1 MSDGILS
8 LFPPQGV
15 DQTIHIAILLGV
27 LALLFLNESF
37 GWVYSGLV
45 VPGYLA
51 SLLVLAPMSTG
62 AVMFE
67 AVLTFA
73 VARMLSELASKSG
86 AWSRFFGRE
95 RFLLLVFV
103 SVVVRQSSELWVL
116 PEILRWVDGELG
128 TNYRL
133 TRDLSSIGLVLVPLT
148 ANMFWKLDLRSGLV
162 QIAVPTLMVYVV
174 LEYVLLPHTNL
185 SFSALE
191 LTYENVA
198 LDFLSSPKAYIVL
211 LIGALLGA
219 RYNLRYGWDYSGI
232 LMPALLAVACFSPF
246 RLLTTA
252 VESVALVLIIN
263 VMLLVPGLRNLSL
276 QGPRKIAFVFT
287 ISFFMKFALGW
298 YVGVPDSEAKVSDL
312 FGFGY
317 LVPSLIAVKMLD
329 REAVSQILFPAFS
342 VAIIS
347 LVLGSGIGLALDQVA
362 PLPPVVGDGLAL
374 PESPKSTVLAR
385 TPMGVMSIARAR
397 ARLDVASDIPLE
409 RSRVELDR
417 QAELWRGIERWLGSA
432 SVADHDTVQKLAAE
446 RGMVL
451 QAMPEPI
458 AGRPAFALY
467 ELEERLGTQ
476 LGWNTALLIPGA
488 TGPILDVPRPATE
501 PPTAEVAALRCAPV
515 KCKAVI
521 ASGLDTKDAGL
532 DVGDALANTQTPH
545 AIALAALRAASI
557 VRFRADPRVTR
568 GKPILDVGDHL
579 PELDLATLWP
589 AQLEL
594 SWQGSPND
602 QVAVLRAHPDDLWL
616 AVAAAAPP
624 LPASEPTVTVEAWLA
639 RRLDRNEVLQSESD
653 RGGGAPAELASY
665 VPPSQSE
672 LRFIELLG
680 TRLLAATAVNA
691 ADPKA
696 IEIELRLAHALAA
709 LVGYQI
715 HLLPD
720 GGGPGRTT
728 FVLAEA
734 TPKLGWGV
742 VAGRLGQSQPVAIEV
757 PRPLSES
764 GTWRLGTELWL
775 AMDAS
780 VLLIASGDRTINV
793 INPAGTGSTFDP
805 AAPWNMAT
813 PFQALHQAIHTALG
827 GAALDGMIFE
837 IRGFGATQP
846 VREQLVITPSRPLVD
861 PKTITGR
868 LATALATGPLRF
880 ASKSTRMQDGAQ
892 ELLDLTGTGNPQL
905 HYCQRVDTVQCAM
918 LWFGEST
925 RAAYFGADQE
935 LLVER
940 ALKMGIRRAPEGVAA
955 ALLEPALARP
965 NKQISVPLS
974 ERYGRVVKIAQA
986 FAASGNIQVL
996 RELVTHV
1003 NSLISASVRIGT
1015 SSELGRPFLV
1025 IDVREGKDVMRGLV
1039 MVPGLGITGAEV
1051 IVDAGGA
1058 NELVRLR
1065 SALVQRPRVVT
1076 LSGTLP

>member
-15 DQTIHIAILLGV
+15 DQTIHVAILLGV
-27 LALLFLNESF
+27 LALLFLNESY

-51 SLLVLAPMSTG
+51 SLLVLAPMSTV

-67 AVLTFA
+67 AVLTFGL
-73 VARMLSELASKSG
+73 ARMLSELASKSG

-103 SVVVRQSSELWVL
+103 SVVVRQSSELWLL

-133 TRDLSSIGLVLVPLT
+133 TRDMSSIGLVLVPLT

-162 QIAVPTLMVYVV
+162 QIAVPTVMVYVV
-174 LEYVLLPHTNL
+174 LRYVLLPYTNL

-252 VESVALVLIIN
+252 VESVALVLVIN
-263 VMLLVPGLRNLSL
+263 LILLVPGLRNLSL

-287 ISFFMKFALGW
+287 ISFIMKFALGW
-298 YVGVPDSEAKVSDL
+298 YVGVPDSDAKVSDL

-329 REAVSQILFPAFS
+329 REAISQILFPAFS
-342 VAIIS
+342 VAIVS

-362 PLPPVVGDGLAL
+362 PPPPIVGDGLAL
-374 PESPKSTVLAR
+374 PESPKSTVLSR
-385 TPMGVMSIARAR
+385 TPMGVMAIARSR
-397 ARLDVASDIPLE
+397 ARLDVASEIPLE
-409 RSRVELDR
+409 RSREELDR
-417 QAELWRGIERWLGSA
+417 QAELWTAVERWLRSA
-432 SVADHDTVQKLAAE
+432 SAADHDAVGKLATA

-451 QAMPEPI
+451 LPMPEPI
-458 AGRPAFALY
+458 AGRPAYALY
-467 ELEERLGTQ
+467 ELEERLGAQ

-488 TGPILDVPRPATE
+488 PGPILDVPRPATE

-515 KCKAVI
+515 RCKAVI

-532 DVGDALANTQTPH
+532 DVGDALASSQTPH
-545 AIALAALRAASI
+545 AIALKALRAESI
-557 VRFRADPRVTR
+557 VRFRADPRVVR

-589 AQLEL
+589 ATLEL
-594 SWQGSPND
+594 SWQGSPSD

-616 AVAAAAPP
+616 AIAAAAPP
-624 LPASEPTVTVEAWLA
+624 RPDSEPAVTVEAWLA
-639 RRLDRNEVLQSESD
+639 RRMDLHEALQSESD
-653 RGGGAPAELASY
+653 RGGRMPELASY

-672 LRFIELLG
+672 LRFFELLG

-691 ADPKA
+691 ADDKA
-696 IEIELRLAHALAA
+696 VEIELSLAHAMAA

-715 HLLPD
+715 YLLPD
-720 GGGPGRTT
+720 GGGPGRAT
-728 FVLAEA
+728 FVLAET

-742 VAGRLGQSQPVAIEV
+742 VASRLGTAQPVAIEV

-793 INPAGTGSTFDP
+793 VNPAGTGSTFDP

-827 GAALDGMIFE
+827 GAALDAMIFE

-846 VREQLVITPSRPLVD
+846 VREQLVVTPSRPLVD
-861 PKTITGR
+861 PKSITGR

-940 ALKMGIRRAPEGVAA
+940 ALKMGVRRAPEGVAA
-955 ALLEPALARP
+955 ALLDPPLARP
-965 NKQISVPLS
+965 NKQISMPLS
-974 ERYGRVVKIAQA
+974 DRYGKVVKIAQA

-1003 NSLISASVRIGT
+1003 NSLPGASVRIGT
-1015 SSELGRPFLV
+1015 SSELGRPLLV

-1039 MVPGLGITGAEV
+1039 LVPGLGITGEEV

>member
-15 DQTIHIAILLGV
+15 DQTIHVAILLGV

-51 SLLVLAPMSTG
+51 SLLVLAPLSTA

-67 AVLTFA
+67 AVLTFGL
-73 VARMLSELASKSG
+73 ARMLSELASKSG

-133 TRDLSSIGLVLVPLT
+133 TRDMSSIGLVLVPLT

-162 QIAVPTLMVYVV
+162 QIAVPTLMVFVV
-174 LEYVLLPHTNL
+174 LRYVLLPYTNL

-263 VMLLVPGLRNLSL
+263 IILLVPGLRNLSL

-329 REAVSQILFPAFS
+329 REAISQILFPAFS
-342 VAIIS
+342 VAIVS

-362 PLPPVVGDGLAL
+362 PPPPVVGDGLAL
-374 PESPKSTVLAR
+374 PESPKSTVLSR
-385 TPMGVMSIARAR
+385 TPMGVMAIARSR
-397 ARLDVASDIPLE
+397 ARLDVASEIPLE
-409 RSRVELDR
+409 RSRDELDR
-417 QAELWRGIERWLGSA
+417 QAELWSAVERWLRSA
-432 SVADHDTVQKLAAE
+432 SPADHDAVGKLAAA

-458 AGRPAFALY
+458 AGRPAYALY
-467 ELEERLGTQ
+467 ELEERLGAQ

-488 TGPILDVPRPATE
+488 PGPILDVPRPATE

-515 KCKAVI
+515 RCKAVI

-532 DVGDALANTQTPH
+532 DVGDALASSQTPH
-545 AIALAALRAASI
+545 AITLKALRAESI
-557 VRFRADPRVTR
+557 VRFRADARVTR

-589 AQLEL
+589 ATLEL
-594 SWQGSPND
+594 SWQGSPSD

-616 AVAAAAPP
+616 AIAAAAPP
-624 LPASEPTVTVEAWLA
+624 RPDAEPNVTVEAWVA
-639 RRLDRNEVLQSESD
+639 RRMDRHEALQSESD
-653 RGGGAPAELASY
+653 RGGRLPELASY

-672 LRFIELLG
+672 LRFVELLG

-691 ADPKA
+691 GEDKA
-696 IEIELRLAHALAA
+696 VEIELKLAHALAA

-715 HLLPD
+715 YLLPD
-720 GGGPGRTT
+720 GGGPGRPT
-728 FVLAEA
+728 FVLAET

-742 VAGRLGQSQPVAIEV
+742 IAGRLGTAQPVAIEV

-793 INPAGTGSTFDP
+793 VNPAGTGSTFDP

-827 GAALDGMIFE
+827 GAALDAMIFE

-846 VREQLVITPSRPLVD
+846 VREQLVVTPSRPLVD
-861 PKTITGR
+861 PKNITGR

-880 ASKSTRMQDGAQ
+880 ASKSTRIQDGAQ

-918 LWFGEST
+918 LWFGEAT

-940 ALKMGIRRAPEGVAA
+940 ALKMGVHRAPEGVAA
-955 ALLEPALARP
+955 ALLEPPLARP

-974 ERYGRVVKIAQA
+974 ERYGKVVKIAQA

-1003 NSLISASVRIGT
+1003 SSIAGASVRIGT

-1025 IDVREGKDVMRGLV
+1025 LDVREGKDVMRGLV
-1039 MVPGLGITGAEV
+1039 LVPGLGITGDEV